1 MLASLTLPALA
12 FLMGISGIPGLNA
25 LPGLK
30 KAVRSKPQ
38 PTAADS
44 LPPPWRSASRL
55 ALEHDFLKP
64 GLPPHGV
71 PGPRLTIVPSVDPRK
86 VRVRVNPD
94 SGLYAND
101 VEVGDLRL
109 GAGYRAP
116 LAGFAAASMQR
127 TFAQRWSERSRR
139 DVNTL
144 GALTPTAR
152 TGLQLKLPVAL
163 PSPIQSLLGPGG
175 PALNVS
181 GAENIRISGTSN
193 WTNQETGILG
203 QKRSLFPSLDMQQ
216 DLDIR
221 LEGQLS
227 DRVKVNLLQNSAN
240 QVPLANRI
248 AINYRGDE
256 DDLVQALDL
265 GNTSLALPGTQYVSY
280 SGRNE
285 GLFGVKLATR
295 YGPLDFT
302 ALASKQEGRSERA
315 SYSGGASRSGQVLA
329 DYDYV
334 KGQYFLLYDPNLP
347 NPNFPGQP
355 SIYRI
360 EDSSIEV
367 YLDDG
372 NYGNDLNTLNG
383 RAVVDPGRVLAGGRY
398 AGTPPDT
405 AGFRGKFD
413 LKQPGPTADYE
424 ILSDYYLFG
433 RYAYKIIRLKQPIV
447 SSSNACLAVRYRATP
462 LDIAGNVLG
471 PEIRVGGDSLTAPG
485 PDQGFVQLKMLR
497 APRNQQRPENPAD
510 PNKSYYAPD
519 APFEPV
525 RELELKNF
533 YQLNG
538 FGIDPSTFTLQ
549 IQKGRNEPPVNFAR
563 GPGDTLVSYIEAA
576 GLDNVDESVSPPVRG
591 HDLKVDGTLNTGGS
605 LQSSTRYFVDYKNG
619 ILFFPDP
626 RPFAPRWAPA
636 DSHYFDAVMD
646 YNANRRVRF
655 DGPRDSTNEANQDIY
670 DKYSLFTTDA
680 KYYLTLEYAAQ
691 RGGGDITLG
700 KGTILEG
707 TEVVTVNGERWTRD
721 RDYTIDYDIGRISLK
736 RQLGP
741 TDQLNVDYSYAP
753 LFQQA
758 SKTLLGSA
766 FRLEG
771 RNRSLGGALLYE
783 SKGAQDQ
790 RPRLGEEPS
799 RTLIT
804 DLNTE
809 WRFKP
814 DFATRLVDKLPGV
827 RTTTP
832 SEFNVQAEVGASFP
846 NPNTRNEVFLD
857 DMEGVRDAV
866 SLSLAAQAWRYASVP
881 KRATAV
887 IGGVAVAST
896 SILADTSAGQRNA
909 EIRWY
914 QPPNVVREADL
925 KPTLTEAQGS
935 RNPRQ
940 VLALTV
946 PRRPAAATFT
956 DTMWAG
962 LTYPLDQVGIDL
974 SRAQFIELWVNDFR
988 DQHRAP
994 GDSVPRIRGD
1004 HVKLHIDLGVVSEDQ
1019 IRAPN
1024 RLPDGRLQSED
1035 QTPRDRQLVV
1045 SGGKDEDTGPD
1056 GLTSAE
1062 EFARLEAGAGTI
1074 ADLTTASALDPE
1086 GDDYGAPDD
1095 NFHDIDPRKFRAT
1108 NGPEGNRTLFPYP
1121 ETEDLNL
1128 NELVDQDES
1137 YYEYTVALDGSSP
1150 YLMTD
1155 IWRDFPPGTP
1165 GVVTP
1170 PAQDNGW
1177 RRYRIPITDS
1187 LRVQFGVPDLSI
1199 ARHVRVWIEGLRTPD
1214 ESQTAGPAECK
1225 PLMMIGSI
1233 DIVGSRWLTADLTPR
1248 QRDTLRT
1255 TVTLNSVNT
1264 LDNADVYSPPFDPGE
1279 TGTSTGA
1286 YTRREQSMT
1295 LEFTDLAPGD
1305 TLEAYRT
1312 FSLDENYSRYGALRW
1327 FATGHDIE
1335 GYTNAP
1341 GESLFYFVRFATDEK
1356 GENFYEVK
1364 RRVPA
1369 SQRGQPLQWEGP
1381 RADLATIANLKL
1393 NADFPKTAPILYRA
1407 AFGTDGDSIIIK
1419 GRPSFTRL
1427 RRISFGLING
1437 SGDSGGGGRTYAQGQ
1452 LWFDELRATDVAKD
1466 IGYANRLLVNGRLAN
1481 LMSYNVSWNTAD
1493 ANFLSVGQTR
1503 GSGSRTTSLAVT
1515 SSMDVHRFFEG
1526 TGILLPFSA
1535 SYSKNSLKPRFSAG
1549 DDVVRTGRQQE
1560 LSETGSETKTFSTSY
1575 SRNWS
1580 ARANPFLRYTLGG
1593 VTANIGRSETNNHNP
1608 NGGGRTVGTNAGV
1621 NWNVAPRSLL
1631 TLGHK
1636 AVPFKIY
1643 PLPERVYWNYTVS
1656 ETKSESYTLAQ
1667 DGSGRPVPSAS
1678 TRGRTAGLNFGADT
1692 RPVDLLRHHI
1702 EGQRALNLAGVPLD
1716 HIGFI
1721 NLGRLTQWRQSF
1733 DASWS
1738 AQRGSAWLRP
1748 SLRWGSNYNQNND
1761 LNSENLAVRAIS
1773 NGQTTQVNWT
1783 LPFDQLRRG
1792 RTLPGARPGPPG
1804 GARTT
1809 PPASGTRPGTSSP
1822 LGRAGESGPA
1832 RPPGQPGTPPPGEP
1846 GPLSP
1851 SDSAGVGPP
1860 PEGALAGPGRPD
1872 EPGIAPGAAA
1882 AVAAPGDSAA
1892 PAPAPRREP
1901 RLRLRAP
1908 NLRDVLARLGSVQA
1922 DLTFNRSS
1930 SYSRLTGTPS
1940 PLYLLGLAENPGI
1953 EDSTG
1958 RMSEVNGNTTVTGL
1972 DWRANGRTQVPLVF
1986 NSSLMLRAS
1995 YGDRTTEANGVV
2007 TRTRERRFPDLEV
2020 DYGKVADAIQL
2031 TRFLR
2036 APQLRTGWGWSR
2048 SWEYQGDRK
2057 REISQSS
2064 THDLRPLLS
2073 VRGSL
2078 KNGTTADLGV
2088 NMRTSYR
2095 EVSQLGLSTQRDK
2108 NTDVNFTLSRSYTQ
2122 GQKVNL
2128 LGKTSTVRSSVN
2140 LSLATVYSRRQGETK
2155 IANVG
2160 VQNEV
2165 NESRL
2170 SVTGKGSYGF
2180 STNVTGSA
2188 VLGYSGSNNHVQGIV
2203 RRSIRVELSA
2213 QFTF

>member
-25 LPGLK
+25 LPGLR
-30 KAVRSKPQ
+30 KAIRSKPQ

-44 LPPPWRSASRL
+44 LPPPWKSASRL
-55 ALEHDFLKP
+55 AVEHDFLKP
-64 GLPPHGV
+64 GLPPYGA
-71 PGPRLTIVPSVDPRK
+71 PGPRLLVTPTADPRRI
-86 VRVRVNPD
+86 RVRVVPD
-94 SGLYAND
+94 SGMYVSD
-101 VEVGDLRL
+101 VEVGELRL
-109 GAGYRAP
+109 GRGYRAP
-116 LAGFAAASMQR
+116 LAGFAATSMQR
-127 TFAQRWSERSRR
+127 TFGQRWVDRSRK
-139 DVNTL
+139 DVNSL
-144 GALTPTAR
+144 GSLTPTAR

-163 PSPIQSLLGPGG
+163 PTPIQSLLGPGG

-295 YGPLDFT
+295 FGPLDFT

-315 SYSGGASRSGQVLA
+315 SYSGGSSRSGQVLS
-329 DYDYV
+329 DFDYV

-347 NPNFPGQP
+347 NPNHPGQP

-360 EDSSIEV
+360 DDNSIEV

-383 RAVVDPGRVLAGGRY
+383 RAMVDPDRALLGSRY
-398 AGTPPDT
+398 ENTPPDT
-405 AGFRGKFD
+405 AGFRGRFD
-413 LKQPGPTADYE
+413 LKTPGPTADYE

-433 RYAYKIIRLKQPIV
+433 SYAYKIIRLKQPITA
-447 SSSNACLAVRYRATP
+447 SSNACLAVRYRATP
-462 LDIAGNVLG
+462 LDVAGNVLG
-471 PEIRVGGDSLTAPG
+471 PEIRVGGAGPITIAG
-485 PDQGFVQLKMLR
+485 PDSGYTMLKMLR
-497 APRNQQRPENPAD
+497 APRSLQRPENPSE
-510 PNKSYYAPD
+510 PNRSYYDPG

-538 FGIDPSTFTLQ
+538 FGIDATTFSLQ
-549 IQKGRNEPPVNFAR
+549 IQKGRNDPPDNFAR
-563 GPGDTLVSYIEAA
+563 GPGDSLVSYIEVA

-591 HDLKVDGTLNTGGS
+591 HDVKVDGTLNTGGS
-605 LQSSTRYFVDYKNG
+605 LQSSTRYYVDYKNG

-670 DKYSLFTTDA
+670 DKYSLLTTDA

-700 KGTILEG
+700 KGSILEG

-721 RDYTIDYDIGRISLK
+721 RDYTIDYDIGRLSLK

-783 SKGAQDQ
+783 SKGAQDL

-814 DFATRLVDKLPGV
+814 DFLTRIVDKLPGV
-827 RTTTP
+827 RTTTG

-866 SLSLAAQAWRYASVP
+866 SLSLSALSWRHASPP
-881 KRATAV
+881 KIVDPADIV
-887 IGGVAVAST
+887 LGVAT
-896 SILADTSAGQRNA
+896 TPRSILADSAQGRYLRNA

-914 QPPNVVREADL
+914 QPPNVVKEYDF
-925 KPTLTEAQGS
+925 KPTLTEAQGKN
-935 RNPRQ
+935 NPRQ

-946 PRRPAAATFT
+946 PKRPANALAT
-956 DTMWAG
+956 DKLWAG

-974 SRAQFIELWVNDFR
+974 SRAQFIEIWVNDFR
-988 DQHRAP
+988 DQHVA
-994 GDSVPRIRGD
+994 GQTIPRIRGD

-1019 IRAPN
+1019 MRAPN
-1024 RLPDGRLQSED
+1024 RPPDGRLQSED
-1035 QTPRDRQLVV
+1035 QIPRDRQLVV
-1045 SGGKDEDTGPD
+1045 AGTQDEDTGYD
-1056 GLTSAE
+1056 GVKSTE
-1062 EFARLEAGAGTI
+1062 EFAKLQAGQI
-1074 ADLTTASALDPE
+1074 VKADLTTASDLDPE
-1086 GDDYGAPDD
+1086 GDNYDNPDD
-1095 NFHDIDPRKFRAT
+1095 RFHDIDPRKFAAT
-1108 NGPEGNRTLFPYP
+1108 NGSEGNKQLFAYP
-1121 ETEDLNL
+1121 ETEDLDL

-1137 YYEYTVALDGSSP
+1137 YYEYTIALDDTSR
-1150 YLMTD
+1150 YLATD
-1155 IWRDFPPGTP
+1155 IFRDFPAGTP
-1165 GVVTP
+1165 NVVTP
-1170 PAQDNGW
+1170 PTADNGW
-1177 RRYRIPITDS
+1177 RRFRIPINDEQ
-1187 LRVQFGVPDLSI
+1187 RVQFGVPDLSI
-1199 ARHVRVWIEGLRTPD
+1199 ARHVRVWIEDLQKPD
-1214 ESQTAGPAECK
+1214 ESRVASEAEEVR
-1225 PLMMIGSI
+1225 PLLMLGGIE
-1233 DIVGSRWLTADLTPR
+1233 IVGSRWLASDLTPV
-1248 QRDTLRT
+1248 QRTSGT
-1255 TVTLNSVNT
+1255 TMTLNSLNT
-1264 LDNADVYSPPFDPGE
+1264 LDNADLYNSPFDPGE
-1279 TGTSTGA
+1279 TGGSTGS
-1286 YTRREQSMT
+1286 YTRREQSMA
-1295 LEFTDLAPGD
+1295 LEFTELVPGD

-1327 FATGHDIE
+1327 FAIGSGVG
-1335 GYTNAP
+1335 GYANTTTD
-1341 GESLFYFVRFATDEK
+1341 SLVHCFVRFSTDEK
-1356 GENFYEVK
+1356 GENYYEIK
-1364 RRVPA
+1364 RRLRTAPKDKLILREEWD
-1369 SQRGQPLQWEGP
+1369 QY

-1393 NADFPKTAPILYRA
+1393 NSDYPRVAPFLYRA
-1407 AFGTDGDSIIIK
+1407 PFGADGDSIIIR

-1427 RRISFGLING
+1427 RRISFGLINSSDAYPG
-1437 SGDSGGGGRTYAQGQ
+1437 MARTYPEG
-1452 LWFDELRATDVAKD
+1452 LLLFDELRATDVAKD
-1466 IGYANRLLVNGRLAN
+1466 VGYANRLLVNGRLAN
-1481 LMSYNVSWNTAD
+1481 LMSYNVSWNSAD

-1503 GSGSRTTSLAVT
+1503 GSGSRTTNLALT
-1515 SSMDVHRFFEG
+1515 SSMELHRFFEG
-1526 TGILLPFSA
+1526 TGIMLPVTA
-1535 SYSKNSLKPRFSAG
+1535 SYSQNTIKPRFSAG

-1560 LSETGSETKTFSTSY
+1560 LSETGSETRTITTSY
-1575 SRNWS
+1575 TRNWGQ
-1580 ARANPFLRYTLGG
+1580 RANPLLRYTLGG
-1593 VTANIGRSETNNHNP
+1593 LTANMGRSETNSHNP
-1608 NGGGRTVGTNAGV
+1608 TGGGRTTGTNAGV

-1643 PLPERVYWNYTVS
+1643 PLPERLYWAYTVS

-1667 DGSGRPVPSAS
+1667 DGSGRQVPSS
-1678 TRGRTAGLNFGADT
+1678 NTRGRTAGLNFGADT

-1702 EGQRALNLAGVPLD
+1702 EGSRALNLGGVPLD
-1716 HIGFI
+1716 HIGFV
-1721 NLGRLTQWRQSF
+1721 NFGRLTQWRQNF
-1733 DASWS
+1733 DASWT

-1748 SLRWGSNYNQNND
+1748 ALRWGSNYNQNND
-1761 LNSENLAVRAIS
+1761 LLSENLAVRAIS
-1773 NGQTTQVNWT
+1773 NGQNATVNWT
-1783 LPFDQLRRG
+1783 LPFDQLRRAG
-1792 RTLPGARPGPPG
+1792 RPGQPGGGRPAPASSRPPG
-1804 GARTT
+1804 
-1809 PPASGTRPGTSSP
+1809 PGQA
-1822 LGRAGESGPA
+1822 GRAGEPA
-1832 RPPGQPGTPPPGEP
+1832 PGQPSGAPDGPRPGEM
-1846 GPLSP
+1846 
-1851 SDSAGVGPP
+1851 
-1860 PEGALAGPGRPD
+1860 GPGWNPEAGGLDGAPADSGAAVTPRRLPDSLAVAPPRQRPD
-1872 EPGIAPGAAA
+1872 SL
-1882 AVAAPGDSAA
+1882 AVAP
-1892 PAPAPRREP
+1892 PRP
-1901 RLRLRAP
+1901 RFRGP
-1908 NLRDVLARLGSVQA
+1908 SLRDLLGRIGQVQT
-1922 DLTFNRSS
+1922 DLSINRTS
-1930 SYSRLTGTPS
+1930 SYSRLRGTPS
-1940 PLYLLGLAENPGI
+1940 PLYLLGFSEDPGLQ
-1953 EDSTG
+1953 DSTG
-1958 RMSEVNGNTTVTGL
+1958 RMSAVNGNATMTGL

-1986 NSSLMLRAS
+1986 NSSLSVRGS
-1995 YGDRTTEANGVV
+1995 YGDRTTVANGVV
-2007 TRTRERRFPDLEV
+2007 MRTRERRFPDLEV
-2020 DYGKVADAIQL
+2020 DYGKIADAIQL

-2036 APQLRTGWGWSR
+2036 SPQLRTGWGWSR
-2048 SWEYQGDRK
+2048 SWDYQGDRK
-2057 REISQSS
+2057 RQISQSS

-2073 VRGSL
+2073 MRGSL
-2078 KNGTTADLGV
+2078 KNGTTADLSV
-2088 NMRTSYR
+2088 NMRSTFR
-2095 EVSQLGLSTQRDK
+2095 EVTQLGLSTQRDK

-2140 LSLATVYSRRQGETK
+2140 LSLATVYSRRTGETR
-2155 IANVG
+2155 IAGVG
-2160 VQNEV
+2160 VQNQV
-2165 NESRL
+2165 DDSRL

-2180 STNVTGSA
+2180 SSNVTGSA
-2188 VLGYSGSNNHVQGIV
+2188 VLGYSGSNNHLQKIV